1 MMTISL
7 FRKCRSLRLMVPAT
21 LALLLAACSV
31 DTSPQSV
38 ALGSDQC
45 EGCGMT
51 IEDAKFACEFV
62 SDKGR
67 CMKFDDLSCLFHYL
81 HKKHV
86 SDSTVAKIYVADY
99 TQPDSMLDITQASL
113 VLGSE
118 IHSPMN
124 GGVAAFHNVKTA
136 TVFAFKTKSILLD
149 SWQRLKVQH

>member
-1 MMTISL
+1 MMTHTL
-7 FRKCRSLRLMVPAT
+7 FRKWRSLRMMLPAT

-31 DTSPQSV
+31 DTGPKAV
-38 ALGSDQC
+38 VLGSDQC
-45 EGCGMT
+45 DGCGMT

-81 HKKHV
+81 HKQHV

-99 TQPDSMLDITQASL
+99 TRPDSMLDITTASL

-124 GGVAAFHNVKTA
+124 GGVAAFHDAKTA
-136 TVFAFKTKSILLD
+136 TTFARKTKSILLD